1 MTNANK
7 SVLEIENLESCS
19 FLWGLCHPKLAEMEI
34 IQNIRAM
41 CGLNPDLANLSV
53 VAVHQ

>member
-19 FLWGLCHPKLAEMEI
+19 FLWGLWHPLRYRRTNWWFQQAYCMTSREI
-34 IQNIRAM
+34 
-41 CGLNPDLANLSV
+41 
-53 VAVHQ
+53 